1 MNGRNLNTPITNT
14 QDIID
19 SRDIIER
26 IDRLERD
33 EDRDEDE
40 DAELEALHALAEQG
54 ADYCDDWQ
62 YGEVLIHDA
71 YFVTYAQDFAD
82 DIGAINRDAAWP
94 LSHIDWDAA
103 ADDLRQDYTALDFDG
118 ATYWAR

>member
-54 ADYCDDWQ
+54 ADYC
-62 YGEVLIHDA
+62 GMAKHFIHDA